1 MVFDS
6 FSETRVIIDEA
17 FNEAYYKEK
26 LSVDKPSLII
36 MVFFSVLWYYA
47 SLYFIVK
54 YIIFSFG

>member
-26 LSVDKPSLII
+26 LSVHKPSLII
-36 MVFFSVLWYYA
+36 NNLCWCFFLCYGIM
-47 SLYFIVK
+47 LLCILL
-54 YIIFSFG
+54 